1 MGKVGSTA
9 AYVQYAFVRAAVA
22 LVDAIPVG
30 VSLALAR
37 WVGRVSWALLPKR
50 RHTAINNVLLAGITD
65 NGHEARRIAKASM
78 ESFAMLTVESL
89 VGTRILTPDT
99 LSEHVEM
106 IVPEET
112 ARLLNDP
119 ERGGIFVSAHLG
131 NWEIS
136 GHVVSFWKKLVAV
149 ARALNNPYMQKF
161 LVKRNPRAN
170 MEIVAKH
177 SKDRMA
183 LLRPLKSGMM
193 LGLISD
199 QHAASHGV
207 VADFFGHPAK
217 TVTSPARLHLSTGCP
232 LVCGYCVRTGMMQF
246 RMEASEP
253 LTYEATDDHEAD
265 ILRITN
271 DLNKRLENMIRQYP
285 EQYLWMH
292 RRWRAP
298 VK

>member
-9 AYVQYAFVRAAVA
+9 SYIQYAFVRAAVA
-22 LVDAIPVG
+22 LVDAIPVR
-30 VSLALAR
+30 VSLAMAR
-37 WVGRVSWALLPKR
+37 WAGRVLWTLLPKR
-50 RHTAINNVLLAGITD
+50 RNTAIKNVLLAGITD
-65 NGHEARRIAKASM
+65 DKKEARRIAKASM
-78 ESFAMLTVESL
+78 ESFAMVTVESL

-99 LSEHVEM
+99 LTDHIEM

-131 NWEIS
+131 NWEVG
-136 GHVVSFWKKLVAV
+136 GHVISFWKRLVAV
-149 ARALNNPYMQKF
+149 ARTLNNPYMQRF
-161 LVKRNPRAN
+161 LEKRNPRAN

-177 SKDRMA
+177 SKNRMA
-183 LLRPLKSGMM
+183 LLRPLKNGMM

-207 VADFFGHPAK
+207 MADFFGHRAQ
-217 TVTSPARLHLSTGCP
+217 TVASPARLHLATKCP
-232 LVCGYCVRTGMMQF
+232 LVCGYCVRTGTMKFKMN
-246 RMEASEP
+246 ASEP
-253 LTYEATDDHEAD
+253 LIYETTGDHDAD

-271 DLNKRLENMIRQYP
+271 DLNKHLEEMIRQYP

-292 RRWRAP
+292 RRWRDP
-298 VK
+298 E